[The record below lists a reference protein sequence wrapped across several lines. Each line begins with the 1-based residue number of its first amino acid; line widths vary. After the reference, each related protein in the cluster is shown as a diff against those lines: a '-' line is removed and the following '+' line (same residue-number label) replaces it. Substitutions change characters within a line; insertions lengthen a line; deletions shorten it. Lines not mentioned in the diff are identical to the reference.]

1 MKLLIVDDEE
11 LTRNGLVSSINWE
24 KLGITEIRQ
33 ASDGIYGL
41 EAARAFLPDII
52 LCDVR
57 MPRMNGITMLEQIEA
72 FLPNVAAIFMSGYS
86 DKEYL
91 KAAIKLKAINY
102 IEKPIDPAEIRE
114 TITRAV
120 EQCNRL
126 HMAASADVLT
136 ENAPDIAQ
144 LAYCFTIPYSS
155 CRDTVDTLCERFQ
168 DYFGAEKFKYI
179 TTFIVKLM
187 DTPEDPTELTRVYDL
202 LREYLSH
209 MHLHMICS
217 EKRIHHLVFHVFGE
231 HAALDSSLQ
240 LIAQEMNRIFAFC
253 EERCIA
259 IGDTVSS
266 FAEVY
271 HSYESAVIALQSSF
285 FFESGSILP
294 ARNMS
299 ALPLVDSPAVQ
310 QEVSAYITALNEN
323 NESGV
328 LQALTALEQL
338 LCHRTGMLPNQLKGI
353 YYDMFSSL
361 YKMRK
366 QHQLHPDFVLENQ
379 DNIMDIMDSCFSF
392 FQMHRILTEKTLAY
406 FKDFKNSSPENSII
420 YMIREFI
427 AAHYPDPNLSVKS
440 VSEHVNMSASYT
452 CTFFKNETGM
462 TLNQYITD
470 FRMKKAAQLL
480 ADPRSKINEI
490 SSQVGYNDGNYFSKS
505 FRKYAGVSPSE
516 YREQVIKK

>member
-33 ASDGIYGL
+33 ANDGIFGL
-41 EAARAFLPDII
+41 EAARTFLPDII

-57 MPRMNGITMLEQIEA
+57 MPRMDGITMLEQVEA
-72 FLPNVAAIFMSGYS
+72 FLPDVASIFMSGYS

-102 IEKPIDPAEIRE
+102 IEKPIDPAEIEE

-120 EQCNRL
+120 EHCNRL
-126 HMAASADVLT
+126 RMSVTDPAAGSP
-136 ENAPDIAQ
+136 PDIAQ
-144 LAYCFTIPYSS
+144 LAYCFTVPYSS
-155 CRDTVDTLCERFQ
+155 CKDTVDALCESFREYYGT
-168 DYFGAEKFKYI
+168 DKFKYI

-187 DTPEDPTELTRVYDL
+187 DAPEDPTEMTRILDR

-217 EKRIHHLVFHVFGE
+217 EKRIHHLVFHIYGE
-231 HAALDSSLQ
+231 HEVLEGSLQ
-240 LIAQEMNRIFAFC
+240 LIAQEMNRIFDSC

-259 IGDTVSS
+259 IGDTVTAA
-266 FAEVY
+266 AEVY

-285 FFESGSILP
+285 FFEPGSILP
-294 ARNMS
+294 S
-299 ALPLVDSPAVQ
+299 ASMPSLPQADAPAVHG
-310 QEVSAYITALNEN
+310 EVSAYITALNEG
-323 NESGV
+323 NEAGV
-328 LQALTALEQL
+328 LQALTSLEKL
-338 LCHRTGMLPNQLKGI
+338 LCHHTGMLPNQLKGI

-392 FQMHRILTEKTLAY
+392 FQLHRILTDKTLDY
-406 FKDFKNSSPENSII
+406 FQDFKNSSPENSII

-427 AAHYPDPNLSVKS
+427 VAHYQDPSLSVKS
-440 VSEHVNMSASYT
+440 ISEHVNMSASYT

-480 ADPRSKINEI
+480 SDPRSRISEI